1 MAKKPH
7 AEILCDGM
15 DGICPEVFSAPHL
28 DLKSFFKESQR
39 TIQTLVFFGG
49 LCQYGV
55 CLNRRVGLFVLVMSG
70 FCRVILC
77 VTGMRMMMMSDEQVF
92 TRC

>member
-1 MAKKPH
+1 MRRPDPNFLAAKP
-7 AEILCDGM
+7 D
-15 DGICPEVFSAPHL
+15 SAVIGNPIDREPNL
-28 DLKSFFKESQR
+28 PQR

-77 VTGMRMMMMSDEQVF
+77 VTGMRMMMMMSDEQVF

>member
-28 DLKSFFKESQR
+28 DLKSFFKEFR
-39 TIQTLVFFGG
+39 LEGWRKKNGFRYCPNCVERENIKAFF
-49 LCQYGV
+49 
-55 CLNRRVGLFVLVMSG
+55 
-70 FCRVILC
+70 
-77 VTGMRMMMMSDEQVF
+77 
-92 TRC
+92 